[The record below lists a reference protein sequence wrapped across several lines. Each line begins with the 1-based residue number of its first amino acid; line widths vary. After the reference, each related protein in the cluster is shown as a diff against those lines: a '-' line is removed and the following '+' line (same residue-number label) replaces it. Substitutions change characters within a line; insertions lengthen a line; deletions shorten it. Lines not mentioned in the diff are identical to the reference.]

1 MQFHVIRHVMLEAVH
16 RLRVLLAGH
25 ALWIARL
32 GNHLEKDD
40 QGKCRI
46 RPGRCPIIGGSLE

>member
-1 MQFHVIRHVMLEAVH
+1 MIRHVMLEAVH